1 MDQLYSYPEDAIATV
16 RKQKLWCNDA
26 KYFKKVKI
34 SPSATIKMLSHGQQG
49 VDKGTAKS
57 GKPIEVMGLLLGRPD
72 NIDPTSL
79 VISDA
84 LPLPIEGFETRVVAD
99 DENVINYMIEL
110 GESMELTRKE
120 KFCGWYHTHPFD
132 LDGTSHCFLSNTDIT
147 TQLQWQRME
156 DPHGNPWLAIVIDPL
171 LSIAKERP
179 EMMAF
184 RVYPPEYSPPAN
196 ETPDGKLI
204 KDDRVRVEKW
214 GACWN
219 RYYTIPIEYFMSN
232 LSKDSL
238 NKLSNKFL
246 WEKPLTSAVSSSAA
260 PEILQEEI
268 NTLNMMS
275 SSLNRLKF
283 NKRSSHSG
291 GGGGGGSGSHHMGAE
306 EDTPFMSS
314 SAVEGIDYPSA
325 SSSSI
330 TGAGGG
336 GGSNE
341 RDNKGLKAAT
351 ITARDIAMNH
361 LCSICTQLVKL
372 QVFCNSC
379 DKSPS
384 SSASSK
390 VVTGGSGGENKDLME
405 VTP

>member
-1 MDQLYSYPEDAIATV
+1 MDQLYGYPDNAIAQV
-16 RKQKLWCNDA
+16 RKQKLWCADA

-49 VDKGTAKS
+49 VEKGVSKS

-72 NIDPTSL
+72 NLDPTSI

-147 TQLQWQRME
+147 TQLQWQRSE

-171 LSIAKERP
+171 YSLDKGKP

-204 KDDRVRVEKW
+204 KEDRIRVEKW

-219 RYYTIPIEYFMSN
+219 RYYQLPIEYFMSN
-232 LSKDSL
+232 LAKNSL
-238 NKLSNKFL
+238 NQLSNKFL
-246 WEKPLTSAVSSSAA
+246 WEKPLVTTPLSTN
-260 PEILQEEI
+260 EQLNDEI
-268 NTLNMMS
+268 NSIKSIDNKIH
-275 SSLNRLKF
+275 RLKF
-283 NKRSSHSG
+283 RKGNNNN
-291 GGGGGGSGSHHMGAE
+291 
-306 EDTPFMSS
+306 P
-314 SAVEGIDYPSA
+314 
-325 SSSSI
+325 SSSI
-330 TGAGGG
+330 ASSYRGGG
-336 GGSNE
+336 AVAGYEEDVSAPTGMSVPPE
-341 RDNKGLKAAT
+341 AFEYTASLVPSEKESKGLKVAT
-351 ITARDIAMNH
+351 GVSNDVATEH
-361 LCSICTQLVKL
+361 LCRICSQLTKKL
-372 QVFCNSC
+372 IFCSR
-379 DKSPS
+379 DLQSLASPDS
-384 SSASSK
+384 EK
-390 VVTGGSGGENKDLME
+390 MDVTMN
-405 VTP
+405 

>member
-1 MDQLYSYPEDAIATV
+1 MDHLYGYPEEAVNNV
-16 RKQKLWCNDA
+16 RKQKLWCTDA

-49 VDKGTAKS
+49 VEKGVAKA

-72 NIDPTSL
+72 TQDPQSI

-147 TQLQWQRME
+147 TQLQWQRSE

-171 LSIAKERP
+171 YSIDKEKP

-196 ETPDGKLI
+196 ETPDGKI
-204 KDDRVRVEKW
+204 VKDDRARVEKW

-219 RYYTIPIEYFMSN
+219 RYYTLPIEYFMSN
-232 LSKDSL
+232 LAKDSL

-246 WEKPLTSAVSSSAA
+246 WEKPFTSNGFATAEHA
-260 PEILQEEI
+260 QQEI
-268 NTLNMMS
+268 NKIDEINAKTY
-275 SSLNRLKF
+275 RLKL
-283 NKRSSHSG
+283 KK
-291 GGGGGGSGSHHMGAE
+291 
-306 EDTPFMSS
+306 
-314 SAVEGIDYPSA
+314 
-325 SSSSI
+325 SSSSMR
-330 TGAGGG
+330 GRSSMMAGYEDEISAPVMMSTAVDPVDFSSATDGD
-336 GGSNE
+336 
-341 RDNKGLKAAT
+341 RKGLSSASTAAVDV
-351 ITARDIAMNH
+351 ANDH
-361 LCSICTQLVKL
+361 LCNICTQLTKKL
-372 QVFCNSC
+372 VFCTTMMNNHHQPGQEKM
-379 DKSPS
+379 DVLP
-384 SSASSK
+384 
-390 VVTGGSGGENKDLME
+390 
-405 VTP
+405 